1 MAMSTTAARMAR
13 FISRRPIGLSDIFA
27 VLTFAAA
34 VAFSAA
40 LVFGLIG

>member
-1 MAMSTTAARMAR
+1 MTTTARMTR
-13 FISRRPIGLSDIFA
+13 FGSRRAIGLSDIFA
-27 VLTFAAA
+27 ALAFAAA